1 MDEFFVYLKVTLSCS
16 KLLVFSSDN
25 LLVYPCINNGNQF
38 SVGHHGRII
47 IPVDWHLM
55 IFKLSLPIKLNG
67 WKHKTLHFLGNV
79 EYVHYVK
86 IFPRIISFQLCLSR
100 MQVNQC
106 LEWSIFFFFFICYF
120 LEQVSWK
127 LLFCF
132 ATEWPWYKT
141 SYTELLFSGIP
152 SAEIQNFPFMQN
164 SQHL

>member
-1 MDEFFVYLKVTLSCS
+1 MISLIFFFKVLASQKKELLPVVILEIVDEFFVYLKVTLSCS

-55 IFKLSLPIKLNG
+55 IFKLSLPIKING

-86 IFPRIISFQLCLSR
+86 IFPRIISFQLCLSG

-106 LEWSIFFFFFICYF
+106 LEWSIFFSFWFAIFRTSQLKAAI
-120 LEQVSWK
+120 
-127 LLFCF
+127 LFCNWM
-132 ATEWPWYKT
+132 T
-141 SYTELLFSGIP
+141 LV
-152 SAEIQNFPFMQN
+152 
-164 SQHL
+164 